1 MVDRYLEDGRVP
13 ANLEV
18 VACHLG
24 VGKNMAKSMRAW
36 GRAAG
41 VLDDEGQITALA
53 KMLFVRF
60 DPFLERGESV
70 AFLHWQIA
78 SNIRRLTAGV
88 WVFNRLLDDQFT
100 MSDAVAGFIQY
111 LASTNSEYAEGT
123 LRGDIEPVLRMHTP
137 AVDGK
142 NEDIGDRF
150 FAQLGLLGREK
161 AERRQVFKRTWANER
176 VHVTDRIIEH
186 ALLSSLAKR
195 RTASSALSALYLT
208 RETLTCPGTVFGL
221 TKDGFF
227 SSVERICRQSDHS
240 LALATMPGEDALLTA
255 RGSLAEMC
263 AGGDSM
269 GIDSLF
275 FDRAN

>member
-1 MVDRYLEDGRVP
+1 MVDRYIKSGYVP

-18 VACHLG
+18 VACDLG

-41 VLDDEGQITALA
+41 VLDDDGQITDLA
-53 KMLFVRF
+53 KQLFVRF

-78 SNIRRLTAGV
+78 SNIQRFTAGV
-88 WVFNRLLDDQFT
+88 WVFNLLLDDQFT
-100 MSDAVAGFIQY
+100 LSDAIAGFIQY
-111 LASTNSEYAEGT
+111 LSSTNSEYAEGT
-123 LRGDIEPVLRMHTP
+123 LRGDLEPVLRMHTP
-137 AVDGK
+137 ASDGK

-150 FAQLGLLGREK
+150 FAQLGLLGRER
-161 AERRQVFKRTWANER
+161 AERQQVFKRTWANER
-176 VHVTDRIIEH
+176 VYVSDRVIEH

-195 RTASSALSALYLT
+195 RTPSSALSALYLT

-227 SSVERICRQSDHS
+227 SSVERICRQPDSS
-240 LALATMPGEDALLTA
+240 LALSTMPGEDALLTV
-255 RGSLAEMC
+255 RGNLAEMC
-263 AGGDSM
+263 ASGDSM
-269 GIDSLF
+269 GVDSKF
-275 FDRAN
+275 FDRVN